1 MFGWRARIGVLLP
14 PGNPTVEPELYRM
27 APDGVSVHFARLE
40 APPSDGPPGG
50 AAGMEER
57 TRAYREGLAG
67 PTAAL
72 GQVRPAVIVLAHTA
86 SSYALGFG
94 NEQPLIDRI
103 ASLGGAPALLA
114 AHAALAALQHFGVK
128 RLALGTP
135 YPESISRQGKAYW
148 EAAGF
153 QIVGYHR
160 LADVA
165 DIYAESEKRASPR
178 PAGRRA
184 RRRGCLAERN
194 RPAHGRGH
202 RDPRARPGQAGH
214 QQQPG
219 LSVAGPPARR
229 GPRGRSGL
237 RPPAPRALTTCY
249 TDKVFAE
256 DTGRS

>member
-27 APDGVSVHFARLE
+27 VPDGVSLHFARLE
-40 APPSDGPPGG
+40 APPSAGPPGG

-57 TRAYREGLAG
+57 SRAYREGLAG
-67 PTAAL
+67 PAAAL
-72 GQVRPAVIVLAHTA
+72 GQVRPAVVVLAHTA

-114 AHAALAALQHFGVK
+114 AHAALAALLHFGVK

-153 QIVGYHR
+153 QVVGYHR

-165 DIYAESEKRASPR
+165 DIYAESEERAHLL
-178 PAGRRA
+178 GRRA
-184 RRRGCLAERN
+184 DAPDAEAVLLSGTGLPTVGMLEPLERDLGKPVISSNQACLW
-194 RPAHGRGH
+194 
-202 RDPRARPGQAGH
+202 
-214 QQQPG
+214 
-219 LSVAGPPARR
+219 
-229 GPRGRSGL
+229 
-237 RPPAPRALTTCY
+237 RALRLAGVR
-249 TDKVFAE
+249 DAIPGF
-256 DTGRS
+256 GRLLREP

>member
-1 MFGWRARIGVLLP
+1 MFGRRARIGVLLP

-27 APDGVSVHFARLE
+27 APDGVSLHFARLE

-67 PTAAL
+67 PAAAL
-72 GQVRPAVIVLAHTA
+72 GQVRPAVVVLAHTA

-94 NEQPLIDRI
+94 NEQALIDRI

-114 AHAALAALQHFGVK
+114 AHAALAALRHFEVK

-165 DIYAESEKRASPR
+165 DIYAESEERAHLL
-178 PAGRRA
+178 GRRA
-184 RRRGCLAERN
+184 DAPDAEAVLLSGTGLPTVGVLETLERDLGKPVISSNQACLW
-194 RPAHGRGH
+194 
-202 RDPRARPGQAGH
+202 
-214 QQQPG
+214 
-219 LSVAGPPARR
+219 
-229 GPRGRSGL
+229 
-237 RPPAPRALTTCY
+237 RALRLAG
-249 TDKVFAE
+249 VREAIPGF
-256 DTGRS
+256 GRLLREP